1 MNEDVPPD
9 TPLTP
14 GLVHRLWLAGALP
27 PGRYAEALDMAR
39 DDAAWT
45 VWGRRLVL
53 ALAVGQILA
62 AVVFFFAY
70 NWADLPGLVKI
81 ALVLGLLVAC
91 ALASRLRLPALA
103 QSALLFAAALL
114 VGVVWAVFGQHY
126 QTGADYWGLFALW
139 AGLILPWTLTAN
151 SPVLWVLWLVVAQT
165 GLGLFMDTQAKTDRL
180 PEITFAVLPAL
191 ALLAYEAAQALR
203 TPIPRWFGLTA
214 LAAVLAVMVT
224 LSIIDLVGDRA
235 SLGAP
240 WAGTVGLLAVL
251 ALAVLRFW
259 KQRRDLGALS
269 LAVGGA
275 CVVVVAVIIDVVE
288 FWMLSAFLIAALF
301 AAAVSGL
308 NACRVRS

>member
-53 ALAVGQILA
+53 ALAVGQMLA
-62 AVVFFFAY
+62 GVVFFFAY

-81 ALVLGLLVAC
+81 ALVLGLVVAC

-103 QSALLFAAALL
+103 QGALLFAAALL

-126 QTGADYWGLFALW
+126 QTGADFWGLFALW
-139 AGLILPWTLTAN
+139 AALILPWTLTAN
-151 SPVLWVLWLVVAQT
+151 SAVLWVLWLVVAET
-165 GLGLFMDTQAKTDRL
+165 GLGLFMDIQPATDRL
-180 PEITFAVLPAL
+180 PEITLAALPAL
-191 ALLAYEAAQALR
+191 ALLAFEAR
-203 TPIPRWFGLTA
+203 PERIPRWFGLTA

-224 LSIIDLVGDRA
+224 LSVIELVGDRA
-235 SLGAP
+235 GLSIP
-240 WAGTVGLLAVL
+240 WAGTVGLLMVL
-251 ALAVLRFW
+251 ALTVLRFW
-259 KQRRDLGALS
+259 KQRHDLGALS
-269 LAVGGA
+269 LAVGAA
-275 CVVVVAVIIDVVE
+275 CVVVVAVIVDVVE